1 MAKKYHKNKTADSP
15 ETIATAQKIS
25 KQVKTSAQ
33 TKAQTKLIEQ
43 GIRKGITL
51 YKKQQKDKAR
61 NLNKRLKKAQQN
73 QSETIIE
80 VPKKSSCG
88 LSWTLLIFT
97 WIGISIYIGL
107 NINLFG

>member
-1 MAKKYHKNKTADSP
+1 MAKKYHKHKTGDSP
-15 ETIATAQKIS
+15 ETIETAQHIS
-25 KQVKTSAQ
+25 KQVKAPAQ

-61 NLNKRLKKAQQN
+61 NLDKRLKKVQQH
-73 QSETIIE
+73 QPETMIE
-80 VPKKSSCG
+80 VPKKSSCW

-97 WIGISIYIGL
+97 WIGMGIYIGL
-107 NINLFG
+107 NVYK